1 MTCCKRKLIGLETAR
16 GARQN
21 MQALHRS
28 CDGVREGAGLFV
40 VPPRDSSSP

>member
-1 MTCCKRKLIGLETAR
+1 MACCKRKVLVLETGR

-28 CDGVREGAGLFV
+28 CDGPREGAGLFV
-40 VPPRDSSSP
+40 VLPRDSSSP